1 MSEKMSESEKQHRI
15 AQVRTGLAFGGYELS
30 AESEKNLNDIFDGKC
45 THDDVLD
52 KICRKYLNKD
62 GNL

>member
-45 THDDVLD
+45 STDDVRNKL
-52 KICRKYLNKD
+52 KEKYD
-62 GNL
+62 RSAI